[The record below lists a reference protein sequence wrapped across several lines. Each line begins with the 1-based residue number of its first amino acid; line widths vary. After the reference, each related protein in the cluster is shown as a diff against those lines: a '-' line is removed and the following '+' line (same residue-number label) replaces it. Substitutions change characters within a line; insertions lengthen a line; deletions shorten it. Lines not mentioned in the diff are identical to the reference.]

1 MKKINILLLTMLLSY
16 TGFLAAAPP
25 ESSEAK
31 GLPRYLESEFALIK
45 GMLEVNAQ
53 KMDAL
58 SAQLDGV
65 KTELKA
71 EIFSAKQEING
82 RIDILAADVDE
93 VMDILAEPDK
103 DIQLTTEVCFDLAAS
118 WAWEL
123 TTKASLGV
131 GWDSV
136 VKIDAFGE
144 LSGPGPLIIPSLV
157 PLVPPIV
164 VPFVVPGVAAGVGG
178 NLCVNVPLYSVASN
192 DYWTANFDTDDFDAL
207 VAGAAMPAQ
216 YLLPGLANLYGKVVD
231 DVTPAVEFLNA
242 GFNVIVPDP
251 GMTQTQAITN
261 AAVSFGHLMESPM
274 FETMFKSI
282 EDQSA
287 DWGWALDLIDPL
299 CEFCWILPH

>member
-1 MKKINILLLTMLLSY
+1 MNKLIILLLTVLLSY
-16 TGFLAAAPP
+16 SGFLAAAPSV
-25 ESSEAK
+25 SSEEK
-31 GLPRYLESEFALIK
+31 GIPRYLESEFSIIK
-45 GMLEVNAQ
+45 GMLELNAQ

-71 EIFSAKQEING
+71 EIFSAKQEIND
-82 RIDILAADVDE
+82 RIDVLAADVDM
-93 VMDILAEPDK
+93 VMTILNEPDK

-123 TTKASLGV
+123 TTKGSLGV
-131 GWDSV
+131 GWDNI

-144 LSGPGPLIIPSLV
+144 LSGPGPLIIPAPSPFLA
-157 PLVPPIV
+157 PIV

-216 YLLPGLANLYGKVVD
+216 YLLPGLANIYGKVVE
-231 DVTPAVEFLNA
+231 DVTPAVRFLDA

-261 AAVSFGHLMESPM
+261 AVVSFENLMESPM
-274 FETMFKSI
+274 FETMFNSI

-287 DWGWALDLIDPL
+287 DWAWALDLIDPG